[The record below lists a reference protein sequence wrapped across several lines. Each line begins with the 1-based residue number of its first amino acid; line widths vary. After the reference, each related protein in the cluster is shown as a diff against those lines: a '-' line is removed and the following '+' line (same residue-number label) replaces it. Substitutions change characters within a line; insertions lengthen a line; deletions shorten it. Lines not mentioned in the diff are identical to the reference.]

1 MGRAGGPRVEGEEAN
16 GERGGGG
23 AGMCGAAKLHKGLV
37 ITDELREELLNPLA
51 HHRFKLLR
59 GAH

>member
-1 MGRAGGPRVEGEEAN
+1 MGRAVGPPREGDEAN
-16 GERGGGG
+16 GERRGSAGLGGVV
-23 AGMCGAAKLHKGLV
+23 KLHKGLV
-37 ITDELREELLNPLA
+37 ITDELRRELLNPLA

>member
-1 MGRAGGPRVEGEEAN
+1 MEGEEAN